1 MSLEKNNLYKD
12 DSLSDNSTDNI
23 GNLQEHEIK
32 LRDLLLISNDWIWE
46 IDING
51 IFTFTSKQIEKI
63 LGYKPD
69 EIIGKHISYI
79 FLPED
84 KEKISKEI
92 SNLIAE
98 EKPFKNRVNWNLSK
112 DGRKVCLKTNGIPLF
127 DKNGNLIGYLGV
139 YKDITKEKLYE
150 EELIKEIAER
160 KKTEIK
166 LIKTKEEAEAA
177 TFSKSLFL
185 AKMSHEIRT
194 PMNGIIGTIDIL
206 KDTILTGEQK
216 DFLDIIDVSAN
227 NLLSIIN
234 DILDISKI
242 EAGKVELENK
252 NFNLYIIVDE
262 IIKLLSFKASEK
274 SLIIHKN
281 ISQEVPEFVIGD
293 FVRLKQIIIN
303 LMNNAIKF
311 TKKGSITLEI
321 EKTKQVNNK
330 IHLLF
335 RIIDT
340 GTGISEE
347 GQKRLFQEFSQADI
361 SITRKYGGTGLG
373 LIISKKLSKLMDGEI
388 GVESK
393 IGTGSTFWFTVVLET
408 GSEIKKESE
417 KKPMKE
423 KQEISKKLSILVAED
438 NVINQKVA
446 MINLKQL
453 GHNVEI
459 AVNGKMAVDMYN
471 KNKYDLILMDIQM
484 PVLDGIEATKEIRKI
499 EKENNVSDKI
509 KIVAIT
515 ANAMKEDKNKCLSA
529 GMDDYI
535 TKPFKSEDMDR
546 ALQID

>member
-112 DGRKVCLKTNGIPLF
+112 DGRKVCLKTNGIPFF

-139 YKDITKEKLYE
+139 DKDITKEKLYE

>member
-51 IFTFTSKQIEKI
+51 IFIFTSKQIEKI

-112 DGRKVCLKTNGIPLF
+112 DGRKVCLKTNGIPFF

-139 YKDITKEKLYE
+139 DKDITKEKLYE